1 MIATKHLTP
10 AWVYDR
16 ELTTFKTYST
26 LVCLN
31 AAKLALCLLPLQQMA
46 VIQAGDSET
55 KLPDPKLV
63 STVSWLCN
71 FVTHPLCASVS
82 SFGTNNVW
90 KVNTYLPE
98 LF

>member
-46 VIQAGDSET
+46 KSFRLGTLKPNSQT
-55 KLPDPKLV
+55 Q
-63 STVSWLCN
+63 SWFL
-71 FVTHPLCASVS
+71 LSLGCA
-82 SFGTNNVW
+82 T
-90 KVNTYLPE
+90 L
-98 LF
+98 